1 MREDK
6 REEWGERICRLETN
20 FDNTE
25 KTLREINKSIH
36 KLSAEVRVHN
46 EVSAKANQN
55 MNNLRTLSEKMDQ
68 LREIV
73 QGNCKDLT
81 RLEGREQGQLKQR
94 EGLLWGIM
102 IMVGLCTL
110 LTGLVGYLT
119 L

>member
-1 MREDK
+1 
-6 REEWGERICRLETN
+6 
-20 FDNTE
+20 
-25 KTLREINKSIH
+25 
-36 KLSAEVRVHN
+36 
-46 EVSAKANQN
+46 
-55 MNNLRTLSEKMDQ
+55 MDQ